1 MDEPKK
7 LETLLKTIGKDLT
20 VLDIAK
26 DISNGVTQLTFG
38 QKPLPPLEPVRAE
51 SPAVC
56 HEFHDIE
63 GFIEYLTQYGVS
75 DADVVQAS
83 VKYECISATLDEKGV
98 YGREQITF
106 RPQVHPVLQPCLAIL
121 NKRVPV

>member
-26 DISNGVTQLTFG
+26 DAVSGVTQVTFG
-38 QKPLPPLEPVRAE
+38 QTQLPPLEPVRAE

-56 HEFHDIE
+56 HEFNEIE
-63 GFIEYLTQYGVS
+63 GFIAYLTQ
-75 DADVVQAS
+75 
-83 VKYECISATLDEKGV
+83 
-98 YGREQITF
+98 
-106 RPQVHPVLQPCLAIL
+106 
-121 NKRVPV
+121 